1 MNVYRTGGSGD
12 HRLHGN
18 GVAAQTGLLTERLHE
33 TCLKSGSVTPQTRKR
48 RVILAERIK
57 EVVSGVVGDVSPA
70 SITVVGRAAL
80 GLVCSNSVG
89 LIHTVKIGSDG
100 IGRIP

>member
-18 GVAAQTGLLTERLHE
+18 GVAAQASLLSERLRKPRLE
-33 TCLKSGSVTPQTRKR
+33 SGSVTSNTRQR

-57 EVVSGVVGDVSPA
+57 EVVSGVVGDVGSA
-70 SITVVGRAAL
+70 AIDVVGRAAL
-80 GLVCSNSVG
+80 GLVGGNRVG
-89 LIHTVKIGSDG
+89 LIHAIKVGRDG
-100 IGRIP
+100 ISRIP